1 MSGSFSLIISGCNT
15 ERQCGNLGDV
25 ELALTCSTI
34 HMYISGCSN
43 IFSYIFAS

>member
-1 MSGSFSLIISGCNT
+1 MHFPLTFYFDYTVEAVLSGHHW
-15 ERQCGNLGDV
+15 
-25 ELALTCSTI
+25 TCSTI